1 MSQRSREERE
11 KALRPIASLIGKS
24 EKAQRKL
31 EPGMWQYA
39 MLRDNLKALRVAS
52 ELMVGEANDPS
63 RYAREDLREA
73 LKALAVMLV
82 RSEKARLKFPPGTAQ
97 HTLLVN
103 RIEALRIAR
112 ESVDD
117 ALDACASLQTSDQGT
132 EAHFSSDSRMNAA
145 TSMP

>member
-1 MSQRSREERE
+1 MSQRTREERKE
-11 KALRPIASLIGKS
+11 ALRPIVSLIGKS

-39 MLRDNLKALRVAS
+39 MLQDNLKALRIAS
-52 ELMVGEANDPS
+52 ALMMVGEEHNPP

-73 LKALAVMLV
+73 LQALAIMLV
-82 RSEKARLKFPPGTAQ
+82 RSEKARLKFLPGTAQ

-112 ESVDD
+112 ETVDD
-117 ALDACASLQTSDQGT
+117 ALDAYGRS
-132 EAHFSSDSRMNAA
+132 
-145 TSMP
+145 